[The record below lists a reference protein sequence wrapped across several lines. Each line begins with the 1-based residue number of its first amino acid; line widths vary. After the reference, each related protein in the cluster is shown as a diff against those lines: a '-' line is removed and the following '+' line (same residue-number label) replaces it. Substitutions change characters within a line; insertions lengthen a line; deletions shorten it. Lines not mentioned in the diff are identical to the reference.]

1 MPVVNNP
8 MYAVY
13 QLTYMMTHPSLD
25 RLLAMTE
32 VLRDVPDRLYSA
44 VAHLVEHF
52 LKVLNDRVL
61 RRLQGSVDPT
71 ENGFNAGYAGYSSM
85 ADMMG
90 GPSSQR

>member
-1 MPVVNNP
+1 MPYVNNP
-8 MYAVY
+8 MYAPY

-32 VLRDVPDRLYSA
+32 VLRDVPDRLYRA

-61 RRLQGSVDPT
+61 RR
-71 ENGFNAGYAGYSSM
+71 
-85 ADMMG
+85 
-90 GPSSQR
+90 

>member
-1 MPVVNNP
+1 MSHLGPP
-8 MYAVY
+8 YEG
-13 QLTYMMTHPSLD
+13 TYLMTHPSLD

-44 VAHLVEHF
+44 VARLIEHF

-61 RRLQGSVDPT
+61 RRIQGYVDPLA
-71 ENGFNAGYAGYSSM
+71 NGFPIGGYAGYSSM

-90 GPSSQR
+90 GPSSQH